1 MDIFDQYQ
9 PLINRINQCL
19 LESISPK
26 LPSNLHE
33 PIHYF
38 LDDQSGKK
46 IRPLL
51 SVFSC
56 DALGGDSEDAIAAA
70 TAIELFHDFT
80 LIHDDIMDQDELRR
94 GKPTIH
100 VKWDSGTAILV
111 GDALIGLSFQ
121 QLMRS
126 PTNYLNQVAM
136 IFAEALVKVCEGQA
150 LDKLFETMPAVSLD
164 SYLDMIAQKTAW
176 LFKVACEI
184 GAILGGGSQEQVH
197 LLSEYGFNLGMAF
210 QIQDDLLDF
219 IADESKLGKKIGSD
233 FKMDK
238 KTYITL
244 KYQDMLQQNPQLR
257 KNYPQHEIDFDSL
270 ADFQKALHEI
280 GLVKEVEKEV
290 NHYFEKSIVF
300 LKEVLPNRTDH
311 ALYKI
316 SQLIHE
322 RQY

>member
-1 MDIFDQYQ
+1 MDIFDRYQ
-9 PLINRINQCL
+9 PLIHRINQCL
-19 LESISPK
+19 LESISPT
-26 LPSNLHE
+26 LPQNLHE

-56 DALGGDSEDAIAAA
+56 DALGGNSEDAVAAA

-80 LIHDDIMDQDELRR
+80 LIHDDIMDQDDLRR

-100 VKWDSGTAILV
+100 VKWDSGIAILV

-126 PTNYLNQVAM
+126 PKEHLNRVAK
-136 IFAEALVKVCEGQA
+136 IFSEALVKVCEGQA
-150 LDKLFETMPAVSLD
+150 LDKLFESTPQVTLQ
-164 SYLDMIAQKTAW
+164 SYLDMIAKKTAW
-176 LFKVACEI
+176 LFKVSCEI
-184 GAILGGGSQEQVH
+184 GAILGNGSEKQVN
-197 LLSEYGFNLGMAF
+197 LLSQYGYNLGLAF

-219 IADESKLGKKIGSD
+219 TADESKLGKKVGSD
-233 FKMDK
+233 FRMDK

-244 KYQDMLQQNPQLR
+244 KYQDMLQRNPQLR
-257 KNYPQHEIDFDSL
+257 QNYPQREIDYNSL
-270 ADFQKALHEI
+270 SDFQKALYEI
-280 GLVKEVEKEV
+280 GLVKEVEKEA
-290 NHYFEKSIVF
+290 NHYFEKSISY
-300 LKEVLPNRTDH
+300 LRQAMPNTGDH
-311 ALYKI
+311 PLYEI
-316 SQLIHE
+316 SRFIHD